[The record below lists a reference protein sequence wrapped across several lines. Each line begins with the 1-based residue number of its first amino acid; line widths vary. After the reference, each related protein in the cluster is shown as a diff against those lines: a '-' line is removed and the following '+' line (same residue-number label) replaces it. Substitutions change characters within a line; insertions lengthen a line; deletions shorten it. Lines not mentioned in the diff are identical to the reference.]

1 MKRSE
6 KKENK
11 KRRLKQLA
19 KNRPTLKTY
28 IWLSFIVFTF
38 LILALLW
45 VFQYVML
52 EAYYSSMKANDL
64 ETSAQIISDAYASQN
79 DEQLLEIVRQQA
91 FKNNVCIVITD
102 NYGNDEH
109 IENMLGSFS
118 FFETDINNNYN
129 RFLYSLIS
137 ELDSRNKSTIMKKYQ
152 SEKFKSQEL
161 FYVSKISADDKTGY
175 LFIEAALEPIDSTT
189 IIIKRQL
196 IYITIILFE
205 LAFIITLFISKRL
218 SQPIVNLNKTAKK
231 FAQGDYKTEFR
242 EDEGYE
248 EVRELAGTLNNAR
261 IEVSKVTDL
270 RRDLIANVSHD
281 LRTPLTL
288 IKSYAEMIRDLSGD
302 NPEKRNA
309 HIQVIIDESDRLTAL
324 VNSLLEI
331 SKIESGNI
339 KLEISEFSIHEKMDN
354 IMQRYRV
361 LVERDGYDITFVP
374 DDDVICR
381 GDSAKIDQVIYNLI
395 NNAVNYCGEGKKIVI
410 RQINKPGAVRI
421 EVTDDGQGIAKD
433 KLPKIFDRY
442 YRDERNKRDKIGTG
456 LGLSIVQGILKK
468 HQFPFG
474 VVSEEGKG
482 STFWF
487 EFIVENEKDKQKEKP
502 SKKQG
507 KKPV

>member
-1 MKRSE
+1 MKKSSR
-6 KKENK
+6 KNRAPKAL
-11 KRRLKQLA
+11 RRLA

-38 LILALLW
+38 VILGLLW

-52 EAYYSSMKANDL
+52 EAYYSSMKADDLVTSAKTIAAAYRTETEENL
-64 ETSAQIISDAYASQN
+64 ET
-79 DEQLLEIVRQQA
+79 IVREQA
-91 FKNNVCIVITD
+91 FKNNVCVVVTD
-102 NYGNDEH
+102 EYGNVEE

-118 FFETDINNNYN
+118 FFETDINKNYG
-129 RFLYSLIS
+129 RFIYSLICDVD
-137 ELDSRNKSTIMKKYQ
+137 EDDEQVMKKY
-152 SEKFKSQEL
+152 ENENFKSQEL
-161 FYVSKISADDKTGY
+161 FYARKVSSKDGERNGY
-175 LFIEAALEPIDSTT
+175 LLIEAAIEPIDSTS

-205 LAFIITLFISKRL
+205 LAFIITLFISRRL
-218 SQPIVNLNKTAKK
+218 SRPIVNLNRTAKK
-231 FAQGDYKTEFR
+231 FAAGDYKTEF
-242 EDEGYE
+242 DENQAYE
-248 EVRELAGTLNNAR
+248 EVRELARTLNNAR
-261 IEVSKVTDL
+261 TEVSKVTDL

-339 KLEISEFSIHEKMDN
+339 DLDISEFSIHDKMAE

-361 LVERDGYDITFVP
+361 LVERDGYDISFVA
-374 DDDVICR
+374 DEDVICR

-395 NNAVNYCGEGKKIVI
+395 NNAVNYCGEGRKIVV
-410 RQINKPGAVRI
+410 RQVNKPGAVRI
-421 EVTDDGQGIAKD
+421 EVTDDGAGIAKD
-433 KLPKIFDRY
+433 KLPVIFDRY
-442 YRDERNKRDKIGTG
+442 YRDERHKRDKVGTG

-468 HQFPFG
+468 HKFPFG

-487 EFIVENEKDKQKEKP
+487 EFVLADKEKDKEKP
-502 SKKQG
+502 KRKK
-507 KKPV
+507 